1 MHALPRV
8 SWTNRPDILETKIK
22 EQRGSMG
29 SWIKNDIPWYPMM
42 LFLVLFYEIEGFAFA
57 QFCTARSICLSWC
70 RIFGAPDL
78 RDLGFGVLH
87 RKYHIMTSSHD
98 HMTANDCYWYLL
110 ISNWYLIDCWSQ
122 NQFKIALWEALAAC
136 SMLLKVI
143 AWSTL
148 CLMSQ
153 ASFEYFGMLL
163 SCCQKRQCSWSWW
176 DHLERIRGGYL
187 HSSTMAVLCVCQA
200 WSASTS
206 ARNCLCQFLH
216 ADATALWL
224 MSVCL
229 NGSQS
234 KLRCFK
240 PAGVFGH
247 CIPWCFD
254 SQAGCDYAGQFISVT
269 RLL

>member
-22 EQRGSMG
+22 ERGSMG
-29 SWIKNDIPWYPMM
+29 WIKNDIPWYHMM
-42 LFLVLFYEIEGFAFA
+42 LFLVPLSSEIEGFAFA

-78 RDLGFGVLH
+78 RDLGFGECTES
-87 RKYHIMTSSHD
+87 ITSWHHD
-98 HMTANDCYWYLL
+98 MSITWLLL
-110 ISNWYLIDCWSQ
+110 ISNWYLLISIDCWSQ
-122 NQFKIALWEALAAC
+122 NQLKIALWEALAAC

-148 CLMSQ
+148 CFMSQ
-153 ASFEYFGMLL
+153 ASFKYFGMLL

>member
-1 MHALPRV
+1 MV
-8 SWTNRPDILETKIK
+8 
-22 EQRGSMG
+22 
-29 SWIKNDIPWYPMM
+29 
-42 LFLVLFYEIEGFAFA
+42 FLVLFYSEIKGFAFA
-57 QFCTARSICLSWC
+57 QFCTARSICFSSWC
-70 RIFGAPDL
+70 GIFGAPDL
-78 RDLGFGVLH
+78 GFGESCTESITWL
-87 RKYHIMTSSHD
+87 
-98 HMTANDCYWYLL
+98 LL
-110 ISNWYLIDCWSQ
+110 ILIDCWFQ
-122 NQFKIALWEALAAC
+122 KQFKIALWEALAAC

-153 ASFEYFGMLL
+153 ASFECFGMLL
-163 SCCQKRQCSWSWW
+163 SCCQKRQCLWSWW

>member
-1 MHALPRV
+1 
-8 SWTNRPDILETKIK
+8 
-22 EQRGSMG
+22 
-29 SWIKNDIPWYPMM
+29 
-42 LFLVLFYEIEGFAFA
+42 
-57 QFCTARSICLSWC
+57 
-70 RIFGAPDL
+70 
-78 RDLGFGVLH
+78 
-87 RKYHIMTSSHD
+87 
-98 HMTANDCYWYLL
+98 MTAN
-110 ISNWYLIDCWSQ
+110 DCWSQ